1 MSQSKGN
8 YLRVTEWKVL
18 WDAKGLKNTK
28 EKMKQYHY
36 RRMVSG
42 GAEELSRIDN
52 FLNWKSFEKFV
63 PYQGNYRVI
72 ACKKCDPI
80 TGSPQYYKVI
90 IKDKERLFYKIEK
103 GNGIE

>member
-8 YLRVTEWKVL
+8 YLKVTEWKVL

-42 GAEELSRIDN
+42 DAEELNRIDKIP
-52 FLNWKSFEKFV
+52 NWKYFERLV
-63 PYQGNYRVI
+63 SYQGNYRVI
-72 ACKKCDPI
+72 AYRKCDPI
-80 TGSPQYYKVI
+80 TGNPQYYKVI
-90 IKDKERLFYKIEK
+90 IKDKERLFYKIDK
-103 GNGIE
+103 GKGIE